1 MRLALVL
8 GAALAGAIAGLTALA
23 GALAHPRALGPL
35 DADAHGPVERA
46 IPEGATVAHD
56 EAELAALLADAAGPR
71 EIWLEGHVYRGN
83 WTVSRPLALRGVG
96 GSVLEGRGT
105 GTVVTLEA
113 QGSELENVT
122 VRHSGRNHVQED
134 AGVKARA
141 RAVRIARVAVEDAL
155 FGIAL
160 SPCPG
165 CTLEQSSVVGA
176 EGDSELQGDGI
187 KLWEAHGAVVR
198 GCLVDRARDMVVW
211 YSRGVVLLDNTVRR
225 SRYGAHF
232 MYSHDG
238 SVLRNRFENDIVG
251 VFVMYSSRLS
261 IADNHMLGASGAAGV
276 GIGFK
281 ESDGATLRGNVV
293 AGNTTGVYL
302 DRSPRSAA
310 EPLELTGNVFAANQ
324 VGIRFHGSDVGL
336 HFVRNDFRQNVA
348 LAEVEGGGSARTVV
362 FRNNHFSDYA
372 GYDLDGDGVGDVPFQ
387 QKRLARDLT
396 VAHPPVRLLEGTAAM
411 SLVEAIAA
419 AAPAMASELLLEDRA
434 PATSAWSTL

>member
-1 MRLALVL
+1 MRLAIVL
-8 GAALAGAIAGLTALA
+8 GAALGGAIAGLAVLA
-23 GALAHPRALGPL
+23 GALERPRALEPL
-35 DADAHGPVERA
+35 APDAHGPIERA

-56 EAELAALLADAAGPR
+56 EAELGALLADPEGPR
-71 EIWLEGHVYRGN
+71 EIWLEGRVYRGN
-83 WTVSRPLALRGVG
+83 FTITGRPVALRGVG
-96 GSVLEGRGT
+96 GTVLEGRGE

-113 QGSELENVT
+113 EGASLENVT
-122 VRHSGRNHVQED
+122 VRHSGRSHVQED

-141 RAVRIARVAVEDAL
+141 RGVRIARVAVEDAL
-155 FGIAL
+155 FGIEL

-165 CTLEQSSVVGA
+165 CTLERSSVVGA
-176 EGDSELQGDGI
+176 EGDSELKGDGI
-187 KLWEAHGAVVR
+187 KLWEAHGTVVR

-211 YSRGVVLLDNTVRR
+211 YSRGVVLEDNTVRR

-310 EPLELTGNVFAANQ
+310 EPLEFTGNLFGANQ
-324 VGIRFHGSDVGL
+324 VGVRFHGADVGL
-336 HFVRNDFRQNVA
+336 RFVRNDFRQNVA
-348 LAEVEGGGSARTVV
+348 LVEVEGGGSAQSVD
-362 FRNNHFSDYA
+362 FRQNHFSDYA

-396 VAHPPVRLLEGTAAM
+396 VAHPPVRL
-411 SLVEAIAA
+411 
-419 AAPAMASELLLEDRA
+419 
-434 PATSAWSTL
+434 